1 MGRESPSDRVDDGV
15 ETAGMGATRHT
26 RKITRARRGD
36 VRAAALLLLAEAPAN
51 GYQLMQE
58 IESRSGG
65 AWRPSPGSMYP
76 ALARLE
82 RERLVRVEEQAG
94 RRTLALSDAGRVYV
108 EERRDALGSPWE
120 EMRRAVADEVSVLFE
135 ELRAVSDRDRIRWR
149 SWQDRS
155 GGRGARLPRRPP
167 FRPLCAPRRRQAT
180 VTEIARSEERRPV

>member
-15 ETAGMGATRHT
+15 ELAGVDATRHT
-26 RKITRARRGD
+26 RRIARARRGD
-36 VRAAALLLLAEAPAN
+36 VRAAALLLLAEAPSN
-51 GYQLMQE
+51 GYQLMRE

-94 RRTLALSDAGRVYV
+94 RRTLALSDAGRAYV

-135 ELRAVSDRDRIRWR
+135 ELERLAIAIALIGEV
-149 SWQDRS
+149 
-155 GGRGARLPRRPP
+155 GRTDQVVEALNFLADLPSA
-167 FRPLCAPRRRQAT
+167 LYALLADDKRQ
-180 VTEIARSEERRPV
+180 E